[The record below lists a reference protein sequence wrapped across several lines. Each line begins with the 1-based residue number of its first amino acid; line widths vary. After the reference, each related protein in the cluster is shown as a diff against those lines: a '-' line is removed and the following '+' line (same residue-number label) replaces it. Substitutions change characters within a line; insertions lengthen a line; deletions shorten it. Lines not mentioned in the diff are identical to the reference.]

1 MKDSA
6 KGMTAQALSWQGL
19 WETFRAKVIGR
30 KFVQDVGVLTVANA
44 VGVVLSFIQAILI
57 ARWLGPKLYGVAA
70 LVMAYPAVLFGF
82 IDTRSAQ
89 ASVKYLG
96 EFEAK
101 RDSAR
106 ALAVCKLGYTVDMA
120 IAILA
125 FMLVAAT
132 AWWAEKRI
140 VQMPGMTSLIILYAA
155 AFIPSSL
162 ARTSSA
168 VMRTFGRFPALAKI
182 NGLCAAVR
190 TTLVV
195 GLVWMGY
202 GVAGV
207 VWGNALVLAL
217 RGLMLSLISYPVAKQ
232 AWGSSWLWG
241 RWHTLRG
248 VRWEIAGFF
257 FYNNLNGLMGVFV
270 RRLDLIVLGYF
281 RGPTEAGYYSLAK
294 SVGAVLNNLRGPLR
308 SVSYPRLARLWG
320 GGQYDELRGTVKRYA
335 LLGVGI
341 SFGALALVAVPL
353 LPTAIGIV
361 VGEKYLP
368 AVFACRILFLA
379 GAISLG
385 MFWVRPLYLAAGRVR
400 SWFGLSLISGGFAI
414 MAYPVGAVLWGASGV
429 ALGRMAAGII
439 RLGLATIQILRG
451 RVYHESTTS
460 AETVHS

>member
-1 MKDSA
+1 MKDFA
-6 KGMTAQALSWQGL
+6 KRMTAQALSWQGL
-19 WETFRAKVIGR
+19 WEAFRAKVVGR
-30 KFVQDVGVLTVANA
+30 KFVQDVGVLTVANGVGA
-44 VGVVLSFIQAILI
+44 VLGLIQAIRV

-70 LVMAYPAVLFGF
+70 LVMAYPSVLFGF
-82 IDTRSAQ
+82 VDARSGA

-120 IAILA
+120 VAILA

-155 AFIPSSL
+155 AFLPSSL

-168 VMRTFGRFPALAKI
+168 IMKTFGRFPALAKI
-182 NGLCAAVR
+182 DGHCAADR
-190 TTLVV
+190 TTRVV

-207 VWGNALVLAL
+207 VGGSALGLAL
-217 RGLMLSLISYPVAKQ
+217 RGLMLRLISYPVAKQ

-248 VRWEIAGFF
+248 MRREIAGFV
-257 FYNNLNGLMGVFV
+257 FYNKLNGIMGVFV
-270 RRLDLIVLGYF
+270 KQLDLIILGYF
-281 RGPTEAGYYSLAK
+281 RGPTEVGFYRLAK
-294 SVGAVLNNLRGPLR
+294 SVGAVLNNLGGPLR
-308 SVSYPRLARLWG
+308 SVSYPRLASLRG
-320 GGQYDELRGTVKRYA
+320 GGQYDDRRGAVQRYA
-335 LLGVGI
+335 LLGAGI
-341 SFGALALVAVPL
+341 SFGALALLAVPL

-368 AVFACRILFLA
+368 ATFACQILFLA

-400 SWFGLSLISGGFAI
+400 SWFGLGLINGGFAI

-429 ALGRMAAGII
+429 ALGRLVAVII

>member
-1 MKDSA
+1 MKNSA
-6 KGMTAQALSWQGL
+6 KRMTAQALSWQGL
-19 WETFRAKVIGR
+19 WEAFRAKFVGR
-30 KFVQDVGVLTVANA
+30 KFVQDVGVLTAANA
-44 VGVVLSFIQAILI
+44 VGAVLGLIQAILV

-70 LVMAYPAVLFGF
+70 LVMAYPSVLFGF
-82 IDTRSAQ
+82 IDTRSGAM
-89 ASVKYLG
+89 SVKYLG

-101 RDSAR
+101 QDPAR

-120 IAILA
+120 VAILA

-132 AWWAEKRI
+132 AWWAEKWI
-140 VQMPGMTSLIILYAA
+140 VQMPGMTSLIILYAV

-182 NGLCAAVR
+182 DGLCAAVR

-217 RGLMLSLISYPVAKQ
+217 KGLMLSVISYPVAKQ

-241 RWHTLRG
+241 RWRTLRG
-248 VRWEIAGFF
+248 MRREIAGFF
-257 FYNNLNGLMGVFV
+257 FYNNLNGIMGVFV
-270 RRLDLIVLGYF
+270 KRLDLIILGYF
-281 RGPTEAGYYSLAK
+281 RGPTEAGFYRLAK
-294 SVGAVLNNLRGPLR
+294 SVGAVVSNLTLPLQ
-308 SVSYPRLARLWG
+308 SVTYPRMVRLWSAG
-320 GGQYDELRGTVKRYA
+320 RHNELKRAIKRYA
-335 LLGVGI
+335 VMVGIPLGV
-341 SFGALALVAVPL
+341 LVFLSIPL

-368 AVFACRILFLA
+368 AIFASQILFLA
-379 GAISLG
+379 GAIHLG
-385 MFWVRPLYLAAGRVR
+385 MFWVRPLYLAAGKVR
-400 SWFGLSLISGGFAI
+400 SWFGLGLINGGFAI
-414 MAYPVGAVLWGASGV
+414 MAYPIGAVLWGASGV
-429 ALGRMAAGII
+429 ALGRLVAVII